1 MDERANID
9 GADGGGGLDDDAGGE
24 STAVSDVT
32 SLHLV
37 RLARAIVKD
46 GHAGAKFGEALGGV
60 GLALRWAGH
69 GDSPVPAGKRV
80 MFLIAAQDKIREAK
94 KRLTGII
101 EHLDDADRLVEE
113 EANSLHME
121 ENGP

>member
-1 MDERANID
+1 
-9 GADGGGGLDDDAGGE
+9 
-24 STAVSDVT
+24 
-32 SLHLV
+32 
-37 RLARAIVKD
+37 
-46 GHAGAKFGEALGGV
+46 
-60 GLALRWAGH
+60 
-69 GDSPVPAGKRV
+69 